1 MDGRR
6 AGMDDQN
13 IIDQFW
19 TRSESAIAMLGD
31 KYSKYCRVIA
41 VNIVGN
47 SEDAEE
53 ILNDAYY
60 RIWNAM
66 PPECPDNLRAY
77 VGKIVR
83 NLSLNRLEKA
93 KTQKRGGGQFEAI
106 LSELEE
112 CIADSRS
119 GFDEMMDAEAI
130 TVALNSF
137 LSEQSTENRRVFV
150 RRYWRA
156 ASIEEIATDFRMTVG
171 KVKTILYRMR
181 SKLRKHLESEG
192 IYL

>member
-1 MDGRR
+1 
-6 AGMDDQN
+6 MDDQS

-19 TRSESAIAMLGD
+19 TRSESAIVMLGD
-31 KYSKYCRVIA
+31 KYSKYYRVIA
-41 VNIVGN
+41 VNILSN

-53 ILNDAYY
+53 VLNDAYY
-60 RIWNAM
+60 RVWNTI
-66 PPECPDNLRAY
+66 PPERPNNLRAY

-83 NLSLNRLEKA
+83 NLSLNKLEKSKA
-93 KTQKRGGGQFEAI
+93 QKRSGGQFEAI

-112 CIADSRS
+112 CIADNRND
-119 GFDEMMDAEAI
+119 FDEMMDSEAI

-137 LSEQSTENRRVFV
+137 LSEQKTENRRIFI

-156 ASIEEIATDFRMTVG
+156 ASIEEIAIDFNMTVG